1 MVRKT
6 CKKCGEVKPL
16 EAYYE
21 HPRTRDGRK
30 GSCKACDAVK
40 TNAWRR
46 DNPERTKAINRRVK
60 LKKNFGITPE
70 QYDEMLAAQGGVC
83 ASCSTDKPGG
93 PYGIFAV
100 DHDHSTGKVRG
111 LLCKNCNL
119 AIGMLGDSAEGV
131 RKALAYLTREE

>member
-1 MVRKT
+1 
-6 CKKCGEVKPL
+6 
-16 EAYYE
+16 
-21 HPRTRDGRK
+21 
-30 GSCKACDAVK
+30 
-40 TNAWRR
+40 
-46 DNPERTKAINRRVK
+46 VK